1 MKIAHINMFYLPTI
15 GGVEKVMEELAVR
28 QSKKHEVHVY
38 CCDSDKYKRIK
49 KKEETIEG
57 IKVHRLLYLFR
68 LSLNTFIWPSL
79 FFRLL
84 KDQKYDVIHT
94 HVSGHLYILIVGLVC
109 KIKGTKHVHTTHC
122 PWTDAFRPWILEPFL
137 FLNNLFLN
145 RISFKWIDKV
155 IALSGWELP
164 ILKKYIKNVKKIKVI
179 PNGVD
184 KLLFKKVVNNKFKK
198 KYKKN
203 KKLVLFFSRLNP
215 TKGPEKLAQAAIEI
229 TKERKD
235 IDFLWVGPDEGKADE
250 VNKLIKNH
258 KNMKYI
264 GPIKGKNNISEMY
277 QSADVYVLPSY
288 REGLPLTLFEAMA
301 SRLPI
306 VASPVNG
313 IPYAMDESNG
323 IFVKYGDI
331 LNLKKAILKIL
342 DDPKLAKKYSENNF
356 KKAQEYTWDNI
367 EKRYMSEYLT

>member
-1 MKIAHINMFYLPTI
+1 MKIAHINMFYLPTY

-28 QSKKHEVHVY
+28 QSKEHEVHVY

-49 KKEETIEG
+49 KKEETIDG
-57 IKVHRLLYLFR
+57 IKVHRLPYLFR
-68 LSLNTFIWPSL
+68 LSLSTFIWPSL

-84 KDQKYDVIHT
+84 KDQKYDIVHT
-94 HVSGHLYILIVGLVC
+94 HVSGHLYVLLTGIVC
-109 KIKGTKHVHTTHC
+109 KLKGMKHVHTTHC
-122 PWTDAFRPWILEPFL
+122 PWTDAFRPFVLKPFI
-137 FLNNLFLN
+137 FLNDVVLN
-145 RISFKWIDKV
+145 KISFKMIDKV
-155 IALSGWELP
+155 VALSGWELP
-164 ILKKYIKNVKKIKVI
+164 ILKKYIKDTKKIKII

-184 KLLFKKVVNNKFKK
+184 KILFKKVKDNKFKK

-215 TKGPEKLAQAAIEI
+215 TKGPEKLAEAAIEI

-250 VNKLIKNH
+250 VRKLIKNYT
-258 KNMKYI
+258 NMKYI
-264 GPIKGKNNISEMY
+264 GPIKGKHNIAEMY

-288 REGLPLTLFEAMA
+288 REGMPLTIFEAFA
-301 SRLPI
+301 SGLPV

-313 IPYAMDESNG
+313 VPYAMDESNG

-331 LNLKKAILKIL
+331 KNLKKAILKIL
-342 DDPKLAKKYSENNF
+342 DDGKLAKRYSENNF
-356 KKAQEYTWDNI
+356 KKAKEFTWEEI
-367 EKRYMSEYLT
+367 ERRYMGEYKK